1 MVEEL
6 LHNTCASED
15 LTLHGREAVVV
26 TKRLLIRGAGGMGDA
41 RLDQRAN
48 SPALRLER
56 ACMVEGLDIDMTGF
70 KEAVHVAGG
79 AAVAPLIQRCILRCG
94 AAHTLGVC
102 TAQHVCMSLV

>member
-1 MVEEL
+1 M
-6 LHNTCASED
+6 
-15 LTLHGREAVVV
+15 V

-48 SPALRLER
+48 SPALRLQR
-56 ACMVEGLDIDMTGF
+56 ACVIEGLDIDMTGF

-94 AAHTLGVC
+94 AAQ
-102 TAQHVCMSLV
+102 TALHASMRIEPGL

>member
-1 MVEEL
+1 M
-6 LHNTCASED
+6 
-15 LTLHGREAVVV
+15 V

-56 ACMVEGLDIDMTGF
+56 ACTIEGLDIDMTGF

-79 AAVAPLIQRCILRCG
+79 AAVAPLIQRCILRYAQADTCG
-94 AAHTLGVC
+94 HAHC
-102 TAQHVCMSLV
+102 P

>member
-1 MVEEL
+1 M
-6 LHNTCASED
+6 
-15 LTLHGREAVVV
+15 V

-56 ACMVEGLDIDMTGF
+56 ACVVAGLDIDMTGF
-70 KEAVHVAGG
+70 KEAVHIAGG

-94 AAHTLGVC
+94 TGAYALH
-102 TAQHVCMSLV
+102 A

>member
-1 MVEEL
+1 M
-6 LHNTCASED
+6 
-15 LTLHGREAVVV
+15 V

-56 ACMVEGLDIDMTGF
+56 ACVVQGLDIDMTGF

-79 AAVAPLIQRCILRCG
+79 AAVAPLILRCILRCG
-94 AAHTLGVC
+94 SRRPSACAHTCWCSQMALVHMLVC
-102 TAQHVCMSLV
+102 